1 MRIVFIVLL
10 LSISSAVL
18 AVGLEPTNFS
28 LIEPTGSWFNP
39 DFSGYAS
46 FSMVSGGGRTLGTGL
61 TVGTMSFSLH
71 PDWYASIDIG
81 YAKLYDFH
89 GFSTGRILGGL
100 DLRWQPSDDFMIQFH
115 ISGSLPDST
124 LTGF

>member
-1 MRIVFIVLL
+1 MRITLAVILFAVT
-10 LSISSAVL
+10 SAVL
-18 AVGLEPTNFS
+18 AIGLESSNFS

-39 DFSGYAS
+39 DFSGYTS
-46 FSMVSGGGRTLGTGL
+46 FSMVTGGGKTLGSGI

-71 PDWYASIDIG
+71 PDWYASVDIG

-89 GFSTGRILGGL
+89 GFSTGRILGGF
-100 DLRWQPSDDFMIQFH
+100 DLRWEPSDDFMIQFH
-115 ISGSLPDST
+115 CSGSLPDST

>member
-1 MRIVFIVLL
+1 MRIVLIALL
-10 LSISSAVL
+10 LSVSTAIF
-18 AVGLEPTNFS
+18 AVGLEPSNFS

-46 FSMVSGGGRTLGTGL
+46 FSMITGGGRTLGTGI

-71 PDWYASIDIG
+71 PNWQASIDVG

-89 GFSTGRILGGL
+89 GFTTGRVLGGL
-100 DLRWQPSDDFMIQFH
+100 DLRWQPSDDFTLQFH
-115 ISGSLPDST
+115 VSGSLPDST